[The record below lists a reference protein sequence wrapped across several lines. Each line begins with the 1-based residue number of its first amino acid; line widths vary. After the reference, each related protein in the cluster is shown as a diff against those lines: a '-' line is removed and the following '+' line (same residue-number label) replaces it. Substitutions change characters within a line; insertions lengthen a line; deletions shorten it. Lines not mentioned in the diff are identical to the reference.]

1 MRFYLSIVFILFICI
16 SCKESSRA
24 YYNIPLKIN
33 DNLENQ
39 YLASLSILSEAIK
52 NNPSDPDNY
61 YKRSLLYERIE
72 NYKDA
77 LVDISRA
84 ERLNPNFGLYLFQKA
99 KIQNQLKDPK
109 ALSNA
114 LLAENQNFDSPDLYV
129 LISDLYNQAGTF
141 NKSAEY
147 FNKAQA
153 IYPNNSDVFLVK
165 GKYYAKRG
173 DTTTAINSYRKSIQL
188 KSTNFDAYNQLIKI
202 YTKNQLNDSALV
214 LNELAISIFP
224 AKKELIFNKAEILS
238 SVGSG
243 DSAIKVYQRFLKLEP
258 SRYDVLDK
266 IAQIYIRRK
275 DFNSALNIYKKWS
288 NIDSENYVPLKKMGE
303 VYESQDN
310 FDKAKEFTEKAL
322 KLAPKN
328 PELVANLQRFEY
340 EIQKA
345 SRIFDAENRVF
356 YKPKNVNIE
365 VVKPEPERRVFGG
378 NLGNIEKI
386 QKRTPVKI
394 GKDTTRN

>member
-1 MRFYLSIVFILFICI
+1 MRFYLSIVFILLLSI

-24 YYNIPLKIN
+24 YYNIPQKIN

-52 NNPSDPDNY
+52 NNPSNPDNY

-72 NYKDA
+72 NNKDA

-109 ALSNA
+109 ALNNA

-129 LISDLYNQAGTF
+129 LISDLYNQAGKF

-147 FNKAQA
+147 FSKAET

-173 DTTTAINSYRKSIQL
+173 DTATAINNYKKSIRL
-188 KSTNFDAYNQLIKI
+188 KSHSFNAYDQLIKI
-202 YTKNQLNDSALV
+202 YTKYHLIDSALV
-214 LNELAISIFP
+214 LNESAISMFP
-224 AKKELIFNKAEILS
+224 SKRELIFNKAEILS
-238 SVGSG
+238 SVGAG

-258 SRYDVLDK
+258 SRYDALDK
-266 IAQIYIRRK
+266 IGQIYFRRK
-275 DFNSALNIYKKWS
+275 NFSSALIIYNKWS
-288 NIDSENYVPLKKMGE
+288 NIDKENYLPLKKIGE
-303 VYESQDN
+303 CYESQDN
-310 FDKAKEFTEKAL
+310 FNIAKEFTEKAL
-322 KLAPKN
+322 ELAPKN
-328 PELVANLQRFEY
+328 PGLIANLQRLEFK
-340 EIQKA
+340 IQEA

-356 YKPKNVNIE
+356 YKPKDVKIE
-365 VVKPEPERRVFGG
+365 VAKPEPERRVFGN